1 MSEAMSKDIQL
12 FDPADLITC
21 RTATGK
27 AVTLRRDALR
37 FRPGAYGVA
46 FNASRTHVLLTRTR
60 GIEVWELPG
69 GAVEL
74 GEPLEAAA
82 AREYTEETGVPVTV
96 HEPVYVNQ
104 NFYAPGEEAGEGWAT
119 INIFYLVTLLG
130 EPDPKYVEP
139 GANGINHGARWMR
152 IDRLEEINLLG
163 HHYDAVQRA
172 LEWVEYREGPADDD
186 DDED

>member
-1 MSEAMSKDIQL
+1 MHNDIRL

-21 RTATGK
+21 RTVTGQ
-27 AVTLRRDALR
+27 AVALRRDALR

-46 FNASRTHVLLTRTR
+46 FNAARSHVLLTRTR
-60 GIEVWELPG
+60 GIAVWERPG

-74 GEPLEAAA
+74 GEPLAAAA
-82 AREYTEETGVPVTV
+82 AREYAEETGVPVSV
-96 HEPVYVNQ
+96 QEPVYVDQ
-104 NFYAPGEEAGEGWAT
+104 NFFAFSEDAREGWAT
-119 INIFYLVTLLG
+119 INIFFLVTLLA

-139 GANGINHGARWMR
+139 GTTGINYGARWMR
-152 IDRLEEINLLG
+152 IDRLEELNMLA

-186 DDED
+186 DEE

>member
-1 MSEAMSKDIQL
+1 MHKDIRL

-27 AVTLRRDALR
+27 AVALRRDALR

-46 FNASRTHVLLTRTR
+46 FNPARTHVLLTRTR
-60 GIEVWELPG
+60 GHDFWELPG

-74 GEPLEAAA
+74 GEPLPAAA

-96 HEPVYVNQ
+96 LDPVYVNQ
-104 NFYAPGEEAGEGWAT
+104 NFFAPSEDAGEGWAT

-139 GANGINHGARWMR
+139 GTHGINYGARWMR
-152 IDRLEEINLLG
+152 LDRLEELNMLA
-163 HHYDAVQRA
+163 HHYDAVQSA

-186 DDED
+186 DEE

>member
-1 MSEAMSKDIQL
+1 
-12 FDPADLITC
+12 
-21 RTATGK
+21 
-27 AVTLRRDALR
+27 LRRDALR

-46 FNASRTHVLLTRTR
+46 FNAARTHVLLTRTR

-74 GEPLEAAA
+74 GEPLAAAA

-104 NFYAPGEEAGEGWAT
+104 NFFAPEEEAGEGWAT
-119 INIFYLVTLLG
+119 INIFYLVTLQG

-139 GANGINHGARWMR
+139 GADGINYGARWTR
-152 IDRLEEINLLG
+152 LDRLEEINMLA
-163 HHYDAVQRA
+163 HHYDAVQSA

-186 DDED
+186 DED